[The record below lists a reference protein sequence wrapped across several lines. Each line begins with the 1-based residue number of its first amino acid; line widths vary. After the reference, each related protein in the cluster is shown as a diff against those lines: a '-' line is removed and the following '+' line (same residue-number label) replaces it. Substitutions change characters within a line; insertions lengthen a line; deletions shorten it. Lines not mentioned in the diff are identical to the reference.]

1 MKRIVLI
8 LTLVTLLATACSGG
22 QQEETATDLSLV
34 ATDIAFDNERLE
46 VGVNQPVR
54 LTLENAG
61 ALEHDFSVREIAVH
75 DVHAAE
81 GEADD
86 HAMTEDVHELALHVA
101 APPGG
106 GRAVLEFTPTE
117 PGEYEFFC
125 TVAGHK
131 EAGMVGTLV
140 VGP

>member
-1 MKRIVLI
+1 MKRMVL
-8 LTLVTLLATACSGG
+8 LLALVALLAACSGG
-22 QQEETATDLSLV
+22 QQEETARDLSLV
-34 ATDIAFDNERLE
+34 ATDIAFDNGRLE
-46 VGVNQPVR
+46 VSVNQPVR

-61 ALEHDFSVREIAVH
+61 ALEHDFSVREIAVR
-75 DVHAAE
+75 DMHAE
-81 GEADD
+81 ESEADD
-86 HAMTEDVHELALHVA
+86 HAMTEDVHELDLHVA
-101 APPGG
+101 AEPGG
-106 GRAVLEFTPTE
+106 GRTVLEFTPTE

>member
-1 MKRIVLI
+1 MKRMVLI
-8 LTLVTLLATACSGG
+8 LALLALLVAACGGG
-22 QQEETATDLSLV
+22 QQEETATDLSLI
-34 ATDIAFDNERLE
+34 ATDIAFDNEQLE

-75 DVHAAE
+75 DVHAE
-81 GEADD
+81 ESEADD
-86 HAMTEDVHELALHVA
+86 HAMTEDAHELDLHVA
-101 APPGG
+101 AEPGG

-117 PGEYEFFC
+117 PGEYEYYC